1 MARVL
6 VTGATGFIAGHVI
19 LQLLDAGHEV
29 RGTARSASSA
39 AKLNA
44 TLSKYAGRPIAIE
57 LFAADL
63 ERDEGWTEAVTGMD
77 YVQHVASPFPSGV
90 PKDPDDL
97 IRPARD
103 GALRVLKAAKAAGVK
118 RLVMTSSM
126 AAIAYGWGDNRP
138 ALLTEEHWSNPD
150 NLKDNTAYTRS
161 KTIAERAAWDYVK
174 GEGKGLELAVIN
186 PAAVLGPVMSGDLSA
201 SLELLTIP
209 LSGTVPAVPRVG
221 FGIVDVRDVAA
232 AHVAAMTVPEAA
244 GERFLVSQPFMWFSE
259 VADVL
264 REAYPAY
271 AKKIPKGTMP
281 DVMLKLV
288 AMFNPTLKQII
299 PELGR
304 ERQLSSEKARR
315 ILGWQPHTA
324 REAIIDGAK
333 SLIDAGV
340 VQPPKGQKS

>member
-1 MARVL
+1 MAKVL

-39 AKLNA
+39 AKLNK

-57 LFAADL
+57 LVAANL
-63 ERDEGWTEAVTGMD
+63 ERDDGWAEAVAGMD
-77 YVQHVASPFPSGV
+77 FVQHVASPFPSGV

-97 IRPARD
+97 IRPATD
-103 GALRVLKAAKAAGVK
+103 GALRVLKASRAAGVK
-118 RLVMTSSM
+118 RVVMTSSM
-126 AAIAYGWGDNRP
+126 AAIAYGWGETRP
-138 ALLTEEHWSNPD
+138 AVLTEEHWSNPD

-161 KTIAERAAWDYVK
+161 KTIAERAAWDYIN

-201 SLELLTIP
+201 SLELLTMP
-209 LSGTVPAVPRVG
+209 LSGKIPAVPRIG

-232 AHVAAMTVPEAA
+232 AQVAAMTVPGAA
-244 GERFLVSQPFMWFSE
+244 GERFLVSQPFMWFSD

-264 REAYPAY
+264 RDAFPAY
-271 AKKIPKGTMP
+271 AKKLPKGTMP
-281 DVMLKLV
+281 DFMLKIV
-288 AMFNPTLKQII
+288 AVFNPALKQVI

-304 ERQLSSEKARR
+304 QRQISNEKART
-315 ILGWQPHTA
+315 ILGWTPRTA
-324 REAIIDGAK
+324 NEAIIDGAQ

-340 VQPPKGQKS
+340 V

>member
-1 MARVL
+1 MAKVL

-39 AKLNA
+39 AKLNK

-57 LFAADL
+57 LVAANL
-63 ERDEGWTEAVTGMD
+63 ERDDGWAEAVAGMD
-77 YVQHVASPFPSGV
+77 FVQHVASPFPSGV

-97 IRPARD
+97 IRPATD
-103 GALRVLKAAKAAGVK
+103 GALRVLKASRAAGVK
-118 RLVMTSSM
+118 RVVMTSSM
-126 AAIAYGWGDNRP
+126 AAIAYGWGENRP
-138 ALLTEEHWSNPD
+138 AVLTEEHWSNPD

-161 KTIAERAAWDYVK
+161 KTIAERAAWDYVN

-201 SLELLTIP
+201 SLELLTMP
-209 LSGTVPAVPRVG
+209 LSGKIPAVPRIG

-232 AHVAAMTVPEAA
+232 AQVAAMTVPGAA
-244 GERFLVSQPFMWFSE
+244 GERFLVSQPFMWFSD

-264 REAYPAY
+264 RDAFPAY
-271 AKKIPKGTMP
+271 AKKLPKGTMP
-281 DVMLKLV
+281 DFMLKIV
-288 AMFNPTLKQII
+288 AVFNPTLKQVI

-304 ERQLSSEKARR
+304 QRQISNEKART
-315 ILGWQPHTA
+315 ILGWTPRTA
-324 REAIIDGAK
+324 NEAIIDGAQ

-340 VQPPKGQKS
+340 V

>member
-1 MARVL
+1 MAKVL

-29 RGTARSASSA
+29 RGTARSTSSA
-39 AKLNA
+39 TKLNE

-57 LFAADL
+57 LVAANL
-63 ERDEGWTEAVTGMD
+63 EHDQGWAEAVAGMD
-77 YVQHVASPFPSGV
+77 YVQHVASPFPTGV
-90 PKDPDDL
+90 PKDPEDL

-103 GALRVLKAAKAAGVK
+103 GALRVLRAAKAAGVK
-118 RLVMTSSM
+118 RVVLTSSM
-126 AAIAYGWGDNRP
+126 AAIAYGWGNKRP
-138 ALLTEEHWSNPD
+138 AVLTEEHWSNPD

-161 KTIAERAAWDYVK
+161 KTIAERAAWDYVE

-201 SLELLTIP
+201 SLELLTMP
-209 LSGTVPAVPRVG
+209 LSGKVPAVPRIG

-232 AHVAAMTVPEAA
+232 AQVAAMTIPGAA
-244 GERFLVSQPFMWFSE
+244 GERFLVSQPFMWFSD

-264 REAYPAY
+264 RATYPAY

-281 DVMLKLV
+281 DFMLRLV
-288 AMFNPTLKQII
+288 AIFNPTLKQVI

-304 ERQLSSEKARR
+304 ERQISNEKAKRV
-315 ILGWQPHTA
+315 LGWQPHTA
-324 REAIIDGAK
+324 KEAIIDGAK
-333 SLIDAGV
+333 SLMDAGV
-340 VQPPKGQKS
+340 V